1 MDYLVKYGFSA
12 TAESVAAAL
21 GQISA
26 KLPEKPSSEVLKACF
41 AAMDLTTL
49 RTNDTVAAVEALV
62 DKANRVADEF
72 PGCPLPASV
81 CVYPN
86 FASTVRGCR
95 RSPELHVTTVAGC
108 FPSSQSYL
116 EVKVMECRLAVR
128 NGADEVDIVLA
139 LDPFLSGD
147 YAAVAA
153 EISEM
158 RKAVDEEGAAAGRK
172 VVLKVILETG
182 LLASVER
189 IAAASFLAME
199 AGADFIKTSTG
210 KVDVNATPEAA
221 YVMCECIRLFHEKT
235 GLQGCGRHID
245 CGSRPLLLQHSGD
258 GARCRL
264 ALQGSVPSRREPS
277 REQSA
282 RSDGTE
288 NGKILLILPFFMI
301 FSMSRSL
308 GPAVLLFSGAG
319 KRRFPSR
326 DGFLRI

>member
-86 FASTVRGCR
+86 FASTVRGSR

-147 YAAVAA
+147 YAAAAA

-235 GLQGCGRHID
+235 GRKVGFKAAGGISTAED
-245 CGSRPLLLQHSGD
+245 
-258 GARCRL
+258 
-264 ALQGSVPSRREPS
+264 ALYYYSIVE
-277 REQSA
+277 
-282 RSDGTE
+282 T
-288 NGKILLILPFFMI
+288 
-301 FSMSRSL
+301 
-308 GPAVLLFSGAG
+308 VLGAG
-319 KRRFPSR
+319 WLCKDLFRLGVSR
-326 DGFLRI
+326 LGNSLLAEMEQITVKYF